1 MPRFLCRGLQMA
13 VLELVQF
20 SIKSPSVRG
29 KNQSLD
35 EFLISVHVTAYSNE
49 E

>member
-1 MPRFLCRGLQMA
+1 MA

-20 SIKSPSVRG
+20 RIKSPSVRG